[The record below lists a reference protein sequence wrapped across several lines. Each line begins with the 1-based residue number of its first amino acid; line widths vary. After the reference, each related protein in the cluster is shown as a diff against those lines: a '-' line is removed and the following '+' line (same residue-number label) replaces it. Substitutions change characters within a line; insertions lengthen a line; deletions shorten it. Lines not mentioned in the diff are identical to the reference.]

1 MRNTKC
7 AYTGGYFPKKQN
19 AIYFLTGSWC
29 LAALVLV
36 CAYNSLLTSFILG
49 PNAHALVDSLKDLVL
64 KPDVLL
70 VVDRGY
76 GVDMVLSV
84 INTKGGKSYRKE
96 LCNKFVVTFL

>member
-1 MRNTKC
+1 
-7 AYTGGYFPKKQN
+7 
-19 AIYFLTGSWC
+19 
-29 LAALVLV
+29 
-36 CAYNSLLTSFILG
+36 
-49 PNAHALVDSLKDLVL
+49 LVDSLKDLVL